1 MKEKLNREE
10 KEILDSYESG
20 EWKSVLNNDEKINS
34 YVEIAK
40 NTLRKDKRINIRISE
55 RDLHE
60 IKRKAV
66 SEGIPYQT
74 LISSVLHKF
83 LNGRFVEKA
92 G

>member
-20 EWKSVLNNDEKINS
+20 EWKSVLNTDEKIIS